1 MVSSFKLKT
10 YKRKSYKLK
19 LRSTKNAKIFETPN
33 TGIYAI
39 FTNYETTNITEI
51 KIIIQNNKMLNYF
64 LPKVSV
70 KIAEG

>member
-1 MVSSFKLKT
+1 ML
-10 YKRKSYKLK
+10 
-19 LRSTKNAKIFETPN
+19 IFQTSN

-39 FTNYETTNITEI
+39 FTNYENSNIKEI